1 MHKIDIPQVIVDR
14 GIVRRGARNV
24 YDTLDPART
33 ALLVIDMQNCFLAPG
48 FSVIEV
54 PAARDIVDNI
64 NALAAATRRGG
75 GLVVWTQHTFRSDWT
90 VWHDHFA
97 HGNWRERM
105 IAETAEG
112 SFGYAI
118 HETLDVGE
126 EDLVVLKKRYSA
138 LIPGSTE
145 PDVTAE
151 LRRRG
156 IDTAIIVGTLTNVCC
171 ESTARD
177 AMMLDFDVVMVSD
190 CLAALSDEEH
200 LAALENVIQQFGD
213 VMNSAEVLA
222 VLAQKKNRR
231 APADGGAGA

>member
-1 MHKIDIPQVIVDR
+1 MHEIDIPQAIVDR
-14 GIVRRGARNV
+14 SIARRGARYV

-54 PAARDIVDNI
+54 PATRDIADNI
-64 NALAAATRRGG
+64 NTLAAATRRGG
-75 GLVVWTQHTFRSDWT
+75 GLVVWTQHTFRPDWT
-90 VWHDHFA
+90 VWHDYFA

-151 LRRRG
+151 LRRRDL
-156 IDTAIIVGTLTNVCC
+156 DTVIIVGTLTNVCC

-177 AMMLDFDVVMVSD
+177 AMMLDFKTLFVADANATRSDAEHNATLISMIQVFADVRFTDDVVTLLDQGAKSRHR
-190 CLAALSDEEH
+190 AAE
-200 LAALENVIQQFGD
+200 
-213 VMNSAEVLA
+213 
-222 VLAQKKNRR
+222 
-231 APADGGAGA
+231 

>member
-177 AMMLDFDVVMVSD
+177 AMMLDFKTLFVADANATRSDAEHNATLVSMIQVFTDVRFTDDVVTLLD
-190 CLAALSDEEH
+190 QGKKGRHRAAE
-200 LAALENVIQQFGD
+200 
-213 VMNSAEVLA
+213 
-222 VLAQKKNRR
+222 
-231 APADGGAGA
+231 

>member
-177 AMMLDFDVVMVSD
+177 AMMLDFKTLFVADANATRSDAEHNATLVSMIQVFTDVRFTDDVATLLD
-190 CLAALSDEEH
+190 QGKKGRHRAAE
-200 LAALENVIQQFGD
+200 
-213 VMNSAEVLA
+213 
-222 VLAQKKNRR
+222 
-231 APADGGAGA
+231 

>member
-1 MHKIDIPQVIVDR
+1 MHEIDIPQAIVDR
-14 GIVRRGARNV
+14 SIARRGAWYV

-54 PAARDIVDNI
+54 PATRDIVDNI
-64 NALAAATRRGG
+64 NTLAAATRRGG
-75 GLVVWTQHTFRSDWT
+75 GLVVWTQHTFRPDWT
-90 VWHDHFA
+90 VWHDYFA

-145 PDVTAE
+145 PDVTAK
-151 LRRRG
+151 LRHRG
-156 IDTAIIVGTLTNVCC
+156 IDTVIIVGTLTNVCC

-177 AMMLDFDVVMVSD
+177 AMMLDFKTLFVADANATRSDAEHNATLVSMIQVFADVRFTDDVVTLLDQGAKSRHR
-190 CLAALSDEEH
+190 AAE
-200 LAALENVIQQFGD
+200 
-213 VMNSAEVLA
+213 
-222 VLAQKKNRR
+222 
-231 APADGGAGA
+231 

>member
-1 MHKIDIPQVIVDR
+1 MHKIDIPQAIIDR
-14 GIVRRGARNV
+14 GIARRGARHV
-24 YDTLDPART
+24 YDALDPART
-33 ALLVIDMQNCFLAPG
+33 ALLVIDMQNCFLVPG

-54 PAARDIVDNI
+54 PAARDIVDKI
-64 NALAAATRRGG
+64 NTLAAAIRRGG
-75 GLVVWTQHTFRSDWT
+75 GLVVWTQHSFRPDWK

-97 HGNWRERM
+97 HGDWRERM

-118 HETLDVGE
+118 HETMDVGE
-126 EDLVVLKKRYSA
+126 QDLVVLKKRYSA

-156 IDTAIIVGTLTNVCC
+156 VDTVVIVGTLTNVCC

-177 AMMLDFDVVMVSD
+177 AMMLDFKTLFVADANATRSDVEHNATLVSMIQVFADVRFTDDVVPLLD
-190 CLAALSDEEH
+190 QRAKGGHRAAE
-200 LAALENVIQQFGD
+200 
-213 VMNSAEVLA
+213 
-222 VLAQKKNRR
+222 
-231 APADGGAGA
+231 